1 MKNFSNLT
9 ITEYLEDLSAGKAV
23 PGGGSAAALSA
34 ALGAALNL
42 MVIRYSIKKTS
53 ADVDL
58 NELKKREL
66 EENQNLKR
74 TTSFIN
80 EDSEVFSSLREAF
93 LNKKADKEK
102 EYTAAAKVPIEI
114 CRSACRSLRVTEYL
128 AARADKNLMTDVECA
143 AHMLRAAFFSAKINA
158 EINLKYVKD
167 ELFSQESR
175 AELEKMEQSLQ
186 KSV

>member
-9 ITEYLEDLSAGKAV
+9 ITEYLEDLSAGRAV

-42 MVIRYSIKKTS
+42 MVIGYSIKKTF
-53 ADVDL
+53 ADDDL
-58 NELKKREL
+58 NELKEREL
-66 EENQNLKR
+66 EEKQNLKR

-80 EDSEVFSSLREAF
+80 EDAEVFSRLREAF
-93 LNKKADKEK
+93 LKKKIDKET
-102 EYTAAAKVPIEI
+102 EYIAAAKVPIEI

-128 AARADKNLMTDVECA
+128 AAHANKNLMTDVECA
-143 AHMLRAAFFSAKINA
+143 MHMLRAAFSSAKINA

-167 ELFSQESR
+167 ELFSQESK
-175 AELEKMEQSLQ
+175 AELEKMEQSFQ